1 MCMCS
6 QQLAWMAD
14 FVESPDHHLQT
25 ILHNFSAAQ
34 HGKGPADFEAG
45 ACIYVY
51 IYIYIYIHNILHT
64 YYFFFFFRI
73 LKLCKVK
80 QKLKLLLRL
89 HMGFNLTMRSSSML
103 SYKNIIL
110 KFPANSMNAYMRF

>member
-64 YYFFFFFRI
+64 YYFFFFFLI

-103 SYKNIIL
+103 S
-110 KFPANSMNAYMRF
+110 

>member
-1 MCMCS
+1 MCS

-51 IYIYIYIHNILHT
+51 IYIYIYIIFYIPT
-64 YYFFFFFRI
+64 ISSFFF
-73 LKLCKVK
+73 
-80 QKLKLLLRL
+80 
-89 HMGFNLTMRSSSML
+89 
-103 SYKNIIL
+103 
-110 KFPANSMNAYMRF
+110 

>member
-1 MCMCS
+1 MAINSNRGLFQHFDSLYATCGVCLLKHYLMCIS

-45 ACIYVY
+45 ACI
-51 IYIYIYIHNILHT
+51 
-64 YYFFFFFRI
+64 
-73 LKLCKVK
+73 
-80 QKLKLLLRL
+80 
-89 HMGFNLTMRSSSML
+89 
-103 SYKNIIL
+103 
-110 KFPANSMNAYMRF
+110 